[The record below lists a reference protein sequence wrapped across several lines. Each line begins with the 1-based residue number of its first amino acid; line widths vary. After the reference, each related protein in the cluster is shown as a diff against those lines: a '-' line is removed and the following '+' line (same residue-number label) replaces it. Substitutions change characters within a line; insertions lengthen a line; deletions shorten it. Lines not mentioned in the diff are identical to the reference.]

1 MQVSYTYLCKN
12 ERIYGIEMVTCEV
25 KDVIL
30 MEGEDMQGAWG
41 RPPRNDLWKDLQA
54 LALWVLII
62 GVVGY
67 VIFPNFFKEIY
78 SKLSLSDT
86 ATQTSTLDGDYTLGT
101 TTNPD
106 PNAVVSPQT
115 VIGQD
120 LSSVTSALYN
130 NGKNEIS
137 SGYWVIFVAEGEF
150 KQLAV
155 SSEAYAFILP
165 LIESD
170 QSVEGKSTVIL
181 AANGQIKNF
190 KVSDE
195 IYAIINNMSLIVGR
209 AAK

>member
-12 ERIYGIEMVTCEV
+12 ERIYGIEMVTCEA

-30 MEGEDMQGAWG
+30 MEGEGMQGAWG

-62 GVVGY
+62 VVVGY